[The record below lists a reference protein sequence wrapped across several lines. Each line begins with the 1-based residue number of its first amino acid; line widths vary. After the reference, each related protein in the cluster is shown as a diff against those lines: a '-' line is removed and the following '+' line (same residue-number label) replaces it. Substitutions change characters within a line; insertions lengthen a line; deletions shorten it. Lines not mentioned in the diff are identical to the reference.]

1 MYATPQGN
9 RHVTD
14 PHVRRTVILTSA
26 ARLFAEKGFA
36 ATTVREI
43 ADSVGV
49 LSGSLYHHF
58 PSKEAIVGEV
68 VDSYLSDLL
77 TSYRAVLARH
87 LPPGEAVR
95 ELVVAS
101 AEAIFRH
108 PHATDIY
115 RRERRRVHGR
125 ADAHALDAAAEE
137 VKQTWLSVL
146 EQGRA
151 GGTFRS
157 DVPTWIAYRLIRD
170 ALFHSSPVSNG
181 SAIDPAAALAKTF
194 ATVVLDG
201 LMQQRRR
208 PADGTHHRNT

>member
-1 MYATPQGN
+1 M
-9 RHVTD
+9 TD
-14 PHVRRTVILTSA
+14 PQRRRTVILTSA

-68 VDSYLSDLL
+68 VDGYLRDLL
-77 TSYRAVLARH
+77 TGYREVLARD
-87 LPPGEAVR
+87 LPPREAVHA
-95 ELVVAS
+95 LVVAS
-101 AEAIFRH
+101 AEAIIRH

-115 RRERRRVHGR
+115 RRERRRVHEQ
-125 ADAHALDAAAEE
+125 ADAQKLVDAAAE
-137 VKQTWLSVL
+137 VKQTWLTVL

-151 GGTFRS
+151 GGIFRS

-170 ALFHSSPVSNG
+170 ALFHSSPVSMPG
-181 SAIDPAAALAKTF
+181 TSAPAAALAESF
-194 ATVVLDG
+194 AAVVLDG
-201 LMQQRRR
+201 LTADRRSS
-208 PADGTHHRNT
+208 

>member
-1 MYATPQGN
+1 M
-9 RHVTD
+9 TD
-14 PHVRRTVILTSA
+14 QRMRRTVILTSA

-77 TSYRAVLARH
+77 TGYRAVIARD
-87 LPPGEAVR
+87 LPPREAVR

-101 AEAIFRH
+101 AEAIIRH

-115 RRERRRVHGR
+115 RRERRRVHEG
-125 ADAHALDAAAEE
+125 ADAQRLGDAADE
-137 VKQTWLSVL
+137 VKQTWLTVL
-146 EQGRA
+146 AQGRA
-151 GGTFRS
+151 GGAFRG

-170 ALFHSSPVSNG
+170 ALFHSSPVSTPDTT
-181 SAIDPAAALAKTF
+181 DPATALAETF

-201 LMQQRRR
+201 LTRPPRRTAGR
-208 PADGTHHRNT
+208 TDRRSS